1 MRRRFAALGLA
12 VTLLASALG
21 ACSSPSGTDPGT
33 KEGSASVQ
41 GQQTQD
47 TGTETTGTGES
58 QAQEGKKIFCWSS
71 TNSASNISPFQGNTD
86 IIDYIHANLYRYV
99 ANEAKDAAILA
110 PDLAAKEPY
119 TEDGYTWIIELN
131 PEAKW
136 ANGDPI
142 NADTFMYSWKM
153 ALDPKIS
160 YATPSGLARNF
171 IEVAGAYEY
180 YTQGSTG
187 VAVDWEDVGFKKVDD
202 HTLSV
207 TATEKYTAVD
217 VMRHFQMRYTGPVYE
232 PLYEAG
238 MNSDRSATTYGTET
252 DQIMACGPF
261 CLVSWTKGTER
272 VFERNDNYVHAD
284 EIKLDGMDVRVVQDE
299 LTQLELFQNGEIDY
313 LQLGSNGEGRYGD
326 DPRTY
331 TYESGVVRG
340 IEINFENP
348 DKPYLNNLNF
358 RKALYYG
365 IDRSPVAKVTG
376 NIPADYFLPTSYA
389 MYADGTKFRDLPG
402 AGDYLK
408 PDASY
413 DPELAKE
420 YFEKALEET
429 GVDKVSLNLIYNE
442 AVEDL
447 RAASEYIQSSLTELF
462 GADRFELKIAAMNNS
477 AAVELMRTSQ
487 QGPTNGWDLC
497 WGGWDLTAAVFYPN
511 RKFEV
516 YLSTDSRRF
525 SQYNDKNLDE
535 LYNQSISEECRLDEV
550 KRGEV
555 TMEMEKELLGQVL
568 QVPVYQQVS
577 KYIHSDR
584 VILAVEDRLNI
595 LGFAWI
601 YMDMEP

>member
-1 MRRRFAALGLA
+1 MKKRFAALGLA
-12 VTLLASALG
+12 VTLLASSLG
-21 ACSSPSGTDPGT
+21 ACSSPSGTDPG
-33 KEGSASVQ
+33 GSSAPAQ
-41 GQQTQD
+41 GQQTQASVN
-47 TGTETTGTGES
+47 ETAGAEGSQPSGE
-58 QAQEGKKIFCWSS
+58 KKIFNWSS
-71 TNSASNISPFQGNTD
+71 TNSASNISPFEGNTE

-99 ANEAKDAAILA
+99 ANEARDAAVLA

-119 TEDGYTWIIELN
+119 TEDGYTWTIELN

-160 YATPSGLARNF
+160 YATPSGLAKNF
-171 IEVAGAYEY
+171 IEVAGAYDY
-180 YTQGSTG
+180 YTQASTG
-187 VAVDWEDVGFKKVDD
+187 VPVDWEDVGFKKVDD
-202 HTLSV
+202 HTLTV

-238 MNSDRSATTYGTET
+238 MNSDRTATTYGTET
-252 DQIMACGPF
+252 DQIMSCGPF
-261 CLVSWTKGTER
+261 QLVSWTKGTER
-272 VFERNDNYVHAD
+272 IFERNLNYVHAD

-313 LQLGSNGEGRYGD
+313 LQLGSNGEERYGD

-402 AGDYLK
+402 ASDYLK
-408 PDASY
+408 PNASY
-413 DPELAKE
+413 DPDLAKE
-420 YFEKALEET
+420 YFEKALAET
-429 GVDKVSLNLIYNE
+429 GVSKVSLNLIYNE

-447 RAASEYIQSSLTELF
+447 RAASEYIQSSLTDVF
-462 GADRFELKIAAMNNS
+462 GADKFELNIAAMNNS

-525 SQYNDKNLDE
+525 SQYNDKVLDE
-535 LYNQSISEECRLDEV
+535 LYAQSISEECRLDEK
-550 KRGEV
+550 KRGEITV
-555 TMEMEKELLGQVL
+555 EMEKELLDQVL

-595 LGFAWI
+595 LGFGWI

>member
-1 MRRRFAALGLA
+1 MKKRFAALGLA
-12 VTLLASALG
+12 VTLLASSLG
-21 ACSSPSGTDPGT
+21 ACSSPSGAGG
-33 KEGSASVQ
+33 GSSAPAQ
-41 GQQTQD
+41 GQQTQAS
-47 TGTETTGTGES
+47 GNETTGAGGSQPSGE
-58 QAQEGKKIFCWSS
+58 KKIFNWSS
-71 TNSASNISPFQGNTD
+71 TNSASNISPYEGNTE

-99 ANEAKDAAILA
+99 ANEARDAAVLA

-119 TEDGYTWIIELN
+119 TEDGYTWTIELN
-131 PEAKW
+131 PDAKW

-160 YATPSGLARNF
+160 YATPSGLAKNF
-171 IEVAGAYEY
+171 IEVAGAYDY

-187 VAVDWEDVGFKKVDD
+187 VPVDWEDVGFKKVDD

-238 MNSDRSATTYGTET
+238 MNSDRTATTYGTET
-252 DQIMACGPF
+252 DQIMSCGPF
-261 CLVSWTKGTER
+261 QLVSWTKGTER
-272 VFERNDNYVHAD
+272 IFERNLNYIHAD

-313 LQLGSNGEGRYGD
+313 LQLGSNGEERYGD

-402 AGDYLK
+402 ASDYLK
-408 PDASY
+408 PNASY

-420 YFEKALEET
+420 YFEKALAET
-429 GVDKVSLNLIYNE
+429 GVSKVSLNLIYNE

-447 RAASEYIQSSLTELF
+447 RAASEYIQSSLTDVF
-462 GADRFELKIAAMNNS
+462 GADKFELNIAAMNNS

-525 SQYNDKNLDE
+525 SQYNDKVLDE
-535 LYNQSISEECRLDEV
+535 LYAQSISEECRLDEK
-550 KRGEV
+550 KRGEITV
-555 TMEMEKELLGQVL
+555 EMEKELLDQVL

-595 LGFAWI
+595 LGFGWI

>member
-1 MRRRFAALGLA
+1 MKKRFAALGLA
-12 VTLLASALG
+12 VTLLASSLG
-21 ACSSPSGTDPGT
+21 ACSSPSGTDPG
-33 KEGSASVQ
+33 GSGAPAQ
-41 GQQTQD
+41 GQQTQASVNE
-47 TGTETTGTGES
+47 TAGAEGTKPSGE
-58 QAQEGKKIFCWSS
+58 KKIFNWSS
-71 TNSASNISPFQGNTD
+71 TNSASNISPFEGNTE

-99 ANEAKDAAILA
+99 ANEARDAAVLA

-119 TEDGYTWIIELN
+119 TEDGYTWTIELN

-160 YATPSGLARNF
+160 YATPSGLAKNF
-171 IEVAGAYEY
+171 IEVAGAYDY
-180 YTQGSTG
+180 YTQASTG
-187 VAVDWEDVGFKKVDD
+187 VPVDWEDVGFKKVDD
-202 HTLSV
+202 HTLTV

-238 MNSDRSATTYGTET
+238 MNSDRTATTYGTET
-252 DQIMACGPF
+252 DQIMSCGPF
-261 CLVSWTKGTER
+261 QLVSWTKGTER
-272 VFERNDNYVHAD
+272 IFERNLNYVHAD

-313 LQLGSNGEGRYGD
+313 LQLGSNGEERYGD

-402 AGDYLK
+402 ASDYLK
-408 PDASY
+408 PNASY
-413 DPELAKE
+413 DPDLAKE
-420 YFEKALEET
+420 YFEKALAET
-429 GVDKVSLNLIYNE
+429 GVSKVSLNLIYNE

-447 RAASEYIQSSLTELF
+447 RAASEYIQSSLTDVF
-462 GADRFELKIAAMNNS
+462 GADKFELNIAAMNNS

-525 SQYNDKNLDE
+525 SQYNDKVLDE
-535 LYNQSISEECRLDEV
+535 LYAQSISEECRLDEK
-550 KRGEV
+550 KRGEITV
-555 TMEMEKELLGQVL
+555 EMEKELLDQVL

-595 LGFAWI
+595 LGFGWI